1 MGGEHKI
8 FIQISHFFCMVGTWN
23 SNFASLQF
31 LPFTF
36 RIGCIYHM
44 GNSWNCSVCFFVA
57 QSAAKRKS
65 IEQVRWDLGDY
76 HGTAFLRSVGS
87 FALLSMRNKRS
98 PDCRQVISGR
108 KFECDLLF
116 SYIAGDPF
124 FTPIFALSALILG
137 ALREKLSGVLK
148 NLLLLAVGPVGFI
161 IFTGTALRQ
170 LGKIHSGQGDSIF
183 SIFAAAVCWVIFM
196 FVPYGFMLWHGKK
209 EQDKMKIHNGTA
221 GIWAVNF
228 FMLGLF
234 LLGYICRGR

>member
-1 MGGEHKI
+1 MWY
-8 FIQISHFFCMVGTWN
+8 IQ
-23 SNFASLQF
+23 
-31 LPFTF
+31 PFTF

-65 IEQVRWDLGDY
+65 IEQVRWDFGYD

-124 FTPIFALSALILG
+124 FYSDICT
-137 ALREKLSGVLK
+137 
-148 NLLLLAVGPVGFI
+148 
-161 IFTGTALRQ
+161 
-170 LGKIHSGQGDSIF
+170 F
-183 SIFAAAVCWVIFM
+183 STYI
-196 FVPYGFMLWHGKK
+196 G
-209 EQDKMKIHNGTA
+209 GTA
-221 GIWAVNF
+221 GKVVRSSQKLAAAGSWPGWFYNIYRNRTSAVGKNSF
-228 FMLGLF
+228 RTSRQHIFNICSSS
-234 LLGYICRGR
+234 LLGDIYVRSIRFDVMARQKRERSNKILQRHFRNMGGQFFYIGTFSAGIYLQRSLVIFKYAEFERNRLQSNQWLV

>member
-1 MGGEHKI
+1 MGREHKI
-8 FIQISHFFCMVGTWN
+8 FIPISHFFCVVGTWN

-44 GNSWNCSVCFFVA
+44 GYSWNCTVCFFVA
-57 QSAAKRKS
+57 QSAAKRRS

-124 FTPIFALSALILG
+124 FYSDICT
-137 ALREKLSGVLK
+137 
-148 NLLLLAVGPVGFI
+148 
-161 IFTGTALRQ
+161 
-170 LGKIHSGQGDSIF
+170 F
-183 SIFAAAVCWVIFM
+183 STYI
-196 FVPYGFMLWHGKK
+196 G
-209 EQDKMKIHNGTA
+209 GTA
-221 GIWAVNF
+221 GKVVRSSQKLAAAGSWPGWFYNIYRNRTSAVGKNSF
-228 FMLGLF
+228 WTNRQHIFNICGSS
-234 LLGYICRGR
+234 LLGDIYVCTIWFYVMAR